1 LETTDLDDEPIAVA
15 GHRVRLLPGVARLGV
30 GQRRL
35 RHERAEP
42 ELLGLPVEERNL
54 LVGDGERR
62 CKMVRVIGASL
73 RGNPTGS
80 LLRGA
85 RVVEWQT
92 RRTQN
97 PLPARACGFESHL
110 GHAPPAV
117 PSERHQYPGPVVVTG
132 IDTVVWVSALVVLA
146 IVALLLILI
155 APWKS
160 VRDEP
165 AIPTDIETRL
175 LLGEDPSK
183 VAADADA
190 AEARRAPVVD
200 LDANRPDEDG

>member
-1 LETTDLDDEPIAVA
+1 
-15 GHRVRLLPGVARLGV
+15 
-30 GQRRL
+30 
-35 RHERAEP
+35 
-42 ELLGLPVEERNL
+42 
-54 LVGDGERR
+54 
-62 CKMVRVIGASL
+62 
-73 RGNPTGS
+73 
-80 LLRGA
+80 
-85 RVVEWQT
+85 
-92 RRTQN
+92 
-97 PLPARACGFESHL
+97 
-110 GHAPPAV
+110 
-117 PSERHQYPGPVVVTG
+117 VVVTG

-200 LDANRPDEDG
+200 LDANRPDEDS